1 MVIVVVVEQYGYVQ
15 SYFNSLKII
24 DLHIMVHGDV
34 VVVSL
39 LVVDHL
45 LVMIIN
51 LIIPLI
57 QMMNGKKKNLVKVLH
72 SLMWVSS
79 L

>member
-51 LIIPLI
+51 LIIQLI

-72 SLMWVSS
+72 SLM
-79 L
+79 